1 MKRSFRFESIYIPE
15 FLDFLVLGNT
25 NFLTFLLFDSARN
38 HSCLLNTFLVA
49 FLLHL
54 EISDEGNNIM
64 ANILAGFLVRAKLH
78 RFRLLTISFGRATGD
93 G

>member
-25 NFLTFLLFDSARN
+25 NFLTFLLFDGARN
-38 HSCLLNTFLVA
+38 HSCLLNAFLVA

-54 EISDEGNNIM
+54 EISDEGNNVM
-64 ANILAGFLVRAKLH
+64 ANILAGFLVSAKFR

>member
-25 NFLTFLLFDSARN
+25 NILTFFLFDGARN

-64 ANILAGFLVRAKLH
+64 ANILADFLIRAKFY
-78 RFRLLTISFGRATGD
+78 RFRFLTINFGRAA
-93 G
+93 

>member
-1 MKRSFRFESIYIPE
+1 MKRSFRFKSIYIPE

-64 ANILAGFLVRAKLH
+64 ANILAGLLVSAEFY
-78 RFRLLTISFGRATGD
+78 RFGFLTISFGRTT
-93 G
+93 